1 VNVLLVSPDPRSREL
16 MRLVVRGIERRT
28 GEPLRFL
35 EATNGDE
42 GVRIALRERPDVI
55 VAEEMASRAGA
66 FSLARTVRDRP
77 DPYDGVIVVLL
88 ARRQDA
94 WLARWSG
101 ADAWFTKPV
110 DPFELADRLMELV
123 GRRTAKETV

>member
-1 VNVLLVSPDPRSREL
+1 
-16 MRLVVRGIERRT
+16 
-28 GEPLRFL
+28 
-35 EATNGDE
+35 
-42 GVRIALRERPDVI
+42 
-55 VAEEMASRAGA
+55 
-66 FSLARTVRDRP
+66 
-77 DPYDGVIVVLL
+77 VIVVLL

-123 GRRTAKETV
+123 GRGTAKETV